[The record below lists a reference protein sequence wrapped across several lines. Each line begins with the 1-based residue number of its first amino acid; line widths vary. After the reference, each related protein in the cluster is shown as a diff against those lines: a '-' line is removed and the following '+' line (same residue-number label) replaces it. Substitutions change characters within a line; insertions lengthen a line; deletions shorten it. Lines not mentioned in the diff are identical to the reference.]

1 MIRNIL
7 LLGSEVLSENSEPIE
22 DFGED
27 TKKLASDLLQTL
39 EANPGIGLAGPQIG
53 VLKRIFVI
61 KLDDGIKRVFIN
73 PQITGTTAKTSVY
86 QEGCLSIPD
95 IWCDVVRPVGVSIFA
110 YDENGK
116 PFNLDADGLLARCI
130 QHEYDHLNGRLFID
144 HVDPVEREHLV
155 SRFEKKRLA
164 QRRKKKARA

>member
-1 MIRNIL
+1 M
-7 LLGSEVLSENSEPIE
+7 
-22 DFGED
+22 
-27 TKKLASDLLQTL
+27 
-39 EANPGIGLAGPQIG
+39 
-53 VLKRIFVI
+53 
-61 KLDDGIKRVFIN
+61 
-73 PQITGTTAKTSVY
+73 
-86 QEGCLSIPD
+86 SIPD

-144 HVDPVEREHLV
+144 HVDSVQREHLV